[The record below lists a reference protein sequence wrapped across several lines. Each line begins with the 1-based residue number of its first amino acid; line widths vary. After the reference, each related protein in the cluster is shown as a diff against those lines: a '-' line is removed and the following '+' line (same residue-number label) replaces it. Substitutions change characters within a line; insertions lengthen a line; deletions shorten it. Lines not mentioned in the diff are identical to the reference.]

1 MKKLFSLLFVV
12 MFVVVLAG
20 CGEDDDK
27 ADTTVLRNAIAAIGN
42 VDELDT
48 EYPDE
53 DVKYSGEGK
62 FIASD
67 DDEQL
72 LAVYAEDNSFILMT
86 ILFDKQ
92 FLSDKLTV
100 NSISIIYTNVEIKHY
115 VDVEFNDWEDDSK
128 YKSNLNIEQWLDYML
143 QLNIDDIVSVLKDNK
158 LLDK

>member
-1 MKKLFSLLFVV
+1 MKKLLL
-12 MFVVVLAG
+12 VLLIFATTIIG
-20 CGEDDDK
+20 CADDK
-27 ADTTVLRNAIAAIGN
+27 ANTTLLQNAIIAIGN

-48 EYPDE
+48 EYPNE
-53 DVKYSGEGK
+53 DVGYSGEGK

-67 DDEQL
+67 DGSQL

-100 NSISIIYTNVEIKHY
+100 NSISIMYTNVEIKHY
-115 VDVEFNDWEDDSK
+115 VNVEFEDWEDDSK
-128 YKSNLNIEQWLDYML
+128 YKSNLNIEQWLNYML